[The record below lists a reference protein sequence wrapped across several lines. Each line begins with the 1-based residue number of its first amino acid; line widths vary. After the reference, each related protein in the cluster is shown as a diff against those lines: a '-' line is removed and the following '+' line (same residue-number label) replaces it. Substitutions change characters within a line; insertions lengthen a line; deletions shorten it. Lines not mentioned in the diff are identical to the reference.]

1 MINQFFA
8 NINGTIYV
16 RKDAFVKAGWSPKT
30 FTDNND
36 RSKKKF
42 NPYWQVIR
50 DPADARRPL
59 VQYDT
64 LRPAHK
70 AKLNAHFTPDVPTWY
85 AKAPIK
91 ALVVKDVEAERY
103 YTDYRLPDGRALAP
117 EKIAQ
122 YTAAA
127 SWLTMLVKY
136 GTDTRFVRKE
146 LGIASKE
153 VFWQHCVDIIKAEGT
168 KLPHNVRKLL
178 IKVKQYSQDAKPA
191 RYQRLVHGN
200 HGNDNRLKVI
210 DATAQRQLL
219 DLIAHPNQY
228 DDVLVM
234 MLYNEWANAQGYE
247 PIGAATVG
255 VWRRKKD
262 MEATAG
268 RLGNAALNEKYLPQV
283 KGVRPSAP
291 LYLVE
296 CDDYYHNYR
305 SQDSTLPVAKGR
317 HHQYYVSYM
326 VVDSYND
333 LVLGKCYRHTVSPNV
348 DMVRL
353 AWIDAMYYI
362 RDLVGDGNWYAPWEV
377 KADGFASSNLHPW
390 LSSIAN
396 FVPAGHGNKHRGY
409 IEQAFGSDHLQ
420 RCEKLAAHEEL
431 NYSGH
436 NTTARTRGVNM
447 EVYNREKSRRPQIGE
462 ESVEQLERFYYLLRH
477 MPAFTRKNTNA
488 PSKEQQWLQ
497 AFRNL
502 PAEDRRPLSDEQM
515 LLMFGIRH
523 TPSTGTIRIT
533 NRGVEPQIEGVKYSF
548 HFTQDW
554 AHLIG
559 KDVTV
564 VYDPYDMN
572 RALVTNDKD
581 IRCIVHNS
589 APELMARALRDAQPG
604 HRAALNAI
612 LLDKTQLAA
621 RASANLST
629 GTPGIADPKAV
640 LLGHTM
646 PKHIAANIAKDYID
660 AEAMQATEPATPRP
674 DRLLQ
679 ERMQH
684 LNNTIDLLTEYE
696 D

>member
-1 MINQFFA
+1 MINNPYFA
-8 NINGTIYV
+8 EVNGTLYV
-16 RKDAFVKAGWSPKT
+16 RFAGFKAAGWP
-30 FTDNND
+30 DNTI
-36 RSKKKF
+36 F
-42 NPYWQVIR
+42 NANYRNGPYWQMID

-70 AKLNAHFTPDVPTWY
+70 AKLNAHFTPDVPTWC
-85 AKAPIK
+85 AKSPIL
-91 ALVVKDVEAERY
+91 ALVTTDADAERY
-103 YTDYRLPDGRALAP
+103 YTAYRLPDGRALLAY
-117 EKIAQ
+117 KLMQ
-122 YTAAA
+122 YCKAAN
-127 SWLTMLVKY
+127 WLTMLEKY

-153 VFWQHCVDIIKAEGT
+153 VFWLHCVDLIKAEGV

-178 IKVKQYSQDAKPA
+178 IKVKQYSQDGKPA
-191 RYQRLVHGN
+191 RYSRLVHGN
-200 HGNDNRLKVI
+200 YMNDNRLKVA

-219 DLIAHPNQY
+219 DLICHPNCY

-234 MLYNEWANAQGYE
+234 MLYNEWAKAEGYE
-247 PIGAATVG
+247 AITAATVG

-262 MEATAG
+262 MEATAA
-268 RLGNAALNEKYLPQV
+268 RHGNAALNEKYLPQV
-283 KGVRPSAP
+283 KGMRPSAP
-291 LYLVE
+291 LFIVE

-305 SQDSTLPVAKGR
+305 SQDSTKAVNKGR

-377 KADGFASSNLHPW
+377 KADGFAKDTLHPW
-390 LSSIAN
+390 LGTIGD
-396 FVPAGHGNKHRGY
+396 FVKAGHGNKHRGY

-420 RCEKLAAHEEL
+420 RCEKLAAHNEL

-436 NTTARTRGVNM
+436 NTTAKTRGVNM
-447 EVYNREKSRRPQIGE
+447 EVYAREKSRRPEVGE

-488 PSKEQQWLQ
+488 PSKEQQWLE
-497 AFRNL
+497 AFRKL
-502 PAEDRRPLSDEQM
+502 PAEDRRPLTDEQM

-523 TPSTGTIRIT
+523 SHNGGTIKIT
-533 NRGVEPQIEGVKYSF
+533 NRGVEPQIENVKYSF
-548 HFTQDW
+548 HFSQEW

-564 VYDPYDMN
+564 VYDPYDMS
-572 RALVTNDKD
+572 RALITNDKD

-589 APELMARALRDAQPG
+589 EPTLMARALRDAKPG

-612 LLDKTQLAA
+612 LDSKKKLAEQVG
-621 RASANLST
+621 ASIGTGST
-629 GTPGIADPKAV
+629 GIADPKAV

-646 PKHIAANIAKDYID
+646 PKHVAASIAADFIE
-660 AEAMQATEPATPRP
+660 AEAMQAAEPAAPKA

-679 ERMQH
+679 ERMNH
-684 LNNTIDLLTEYE
+684 LQSSFQIETYNDLL
-696 D
+696 